1 MHACTHTQT
10 SHHNIQINTGRKA
23 GPWVYSDTR
32 GALRQPW
39 HRTMTTVVM
48 LRPGALRMVL
58 IDGGWGDG
66 GKGLKGRSLQ

>member
-1 MHACTHTQT
+1 MHTHTDIT
-10 SHHNIQINTGRKA
+10 SQHTDKYWKEGRA
-23 GPWVYSDTR
+23 MGLLCDTR

-39 HRTMTTVVM
+39 HRTVTIVVM

-66 GKGLKGRSLQ
+66 GK